1 MEDETFNL
9 GRHEAL
15 IEALVD
21 GQRHL
26 IVDVASIKDALAEER
41 GARRF
46 KAGAWGLVGGVL
58 SALAGALFRGH
69 FGLHS

>member
-1 MEDETFNL
+1 MDEHFNL

-21 GQRHL
+21 GQRQL
-26 IVDVASIKDALAEER
+26 VADVASIKDTLAEER

-46 KAGAWGLVGGVL
+46 KAGAWGVIGGVI
-58 SALAGALFRGH
+58 SAVLGTLFKSH